1 LLWIENL
8 IESNV
13 LKCQKTA
20 VIFYHE
26 STAVFGFILT
36 QAVIIKL
43 MTTSHPI
50 EGNFTSD
57 FPEDSKTEADEKIVI
72 DKLLV
77 NKLTELLINSI
88 YSVHVSRRSEIFLT
102 SLDMHLAQ
110 DSISNKND
118 AARRDFTEK
127 SSLLLESYRED
138 VPKLLGKAESC
149 LGEAIDLIN
158 LIVSASEAEVN
169 NG

>member
-1 LLWIENL
+1 M
-8 IESNV
+8 
-13 LKCQKTA
+13 A
-20 VIFYHE
+20 
-26 STAVFGFILT
+26 
-36 QAVIIKL
+36 
-43 MTTSHPI
+43 TSHFI
-50 EGNFTSD
+50 GENFASD
-57 FPEDSKTEADEKIVI
+57 VPKNFSADADGKIVI

-102 SLDMHLAQ
+102 SLDMYLA
-110 DSISNKND
+110 DYSISHKND
-118 AARRDFTEK
+118 IVCREFTEK
-127 SSLLLESYRED
+127 SSLLLESYQKD
-138 VPKLLGKAESC
+138 VPKSLGKAESC

>member
-1 LLWIENL
+1 
-8 IESNV
+8 
-13 LKCQKTA
+13 
-20 VIFYHE
+20 
-26 STAVFGFILT
+26 
-36 QAVIIKL
+36 
-43 MTTSHPI
+43 M
-50 EGNFTSD
+50 
-57 FPEDSKTEADEKIVI
+57 
-72 DKLLV
+72 
-77 NKLTELLINSI
+77 INSI

-138 VPKLLGKAESC
+138 VPKWLGKAESC

-158 LIVSASEAEVN
+158 LIVSASEAELN

>member
-1 LLWIENL
+1 
-8 IESNV
+8 
-13 LKCQKTA
+13 
-20 VIFYHE
+20 
-26 STAVFGFILT
+26 
-36 QAVIIKL
+36 
-43 MTTSHPI
+43 MTTSHLI
-50 EGNFTSD
+50 ERNEASD
-57 FPEDSKTEADEKIVI
+57 VPKDFEADANDTIVI

-110 DSISNKND
+110 DSVSNKND

-127 SSLLLESYRED
+127 SSLLLESYQK
-138 VPKLLGKAESC
+138 VAPKLLGKAESC

>member
-1 LLWIENL
+1 MTFTDDSLCGR
-8 IESNV
+8 S
-13 LKCQKTA
+13 QD
-20 VIFYHE
+20 
-26 STAVFGFILT
+26 LT
-36 QAVIIKL
+36 CA
-43 MTTSHPI
+43 
-50 EGNFTSD
+50 
-57 FPEDSKTEADEKIVI
+57 EANDKIVI

-77 NKLTELLINSI
+77 NKLTELLITSI
-88 YSVHVSRRSEIFLT
+88 YNVHTSRRSEIFLT

-118 AARRDFTEK
+118 PARRDFTEK
-127 SSLLLESYRED
+127 SSLLLESYRKD

>member
-1 LLWIENL
+1 MI
-8 IESNV
+8 
-13 LKCQKTA
+13 
-20 VIFYHE
+20 
-26 STAVFGFILT
+26 
-36 QAVIIKL
+36 
-43 MTTSHPI
+43 TSHPI
-50 EGNFTSD
+50 EGNFTLNFS
-57 FPEDSKTEADEKIVI
+57 EDSEREAEKKIVI